1 MKHIKQLIVAS
12 FMLGVCFNSQSSIAQ
27 APPTAVETAQVTL
40 SRNDNLAKLP
50 GTVISLRDALL
61 SAEISGRLEWLAEV
75 GEQVEK
81 GQIIARIDDHL
92 LNLQLRNDQAQ
103 IKRIKADMNYQ
114 RRQQQRLSKLLQN
127 NSVAKSDL
135 DQVESRLGILQQD
148 LAIAKINAERAQYQL
163 SRSKVVA
170 PFSGVIADRN
180 MNLGEL
186 TQIGSPLLRL
196 VDTQQL
202 EISVSA
208 PLRVARF
215 NTPGTMVAVH
225 RDSEEISTEI
235 RGAVP
240 VGDERSRMME
250 LRLKLKG
257 SEWLIGEAVTV
268 ELAQAANTQ
277 QLSVPRDALVL
288 REQAVYV
295 FRIDAD
301 GKAQRIEVITGAGQ
315 GNQISVSG
323 KLRAGDEIIV
333 RGAENLKDGQ
343 ALKIIAAAN
352 T

>member
-1 MKHIKQLIVAS
+1 MKHFKQLLVAS
-12 FMLGVCFNSQSSIAQ
+12 LVMGACVNSQVSAAQ
-27 APPTAVETAQVTL
+27 APATAVETAQVTL
-40 SRNDNLAKLP
+40 SRNDNLASLP
-50 GTVISLRDALL
+50 GTVIRLRETLL

-75 GEQVEK
+75 GEHVKE

-103 IKRIKADMNYQ
+103 IKRIKADMSYQ

-127 NSVAKSDL
+127 NSVAKNDL

-170 PFSGVIADRN
+170 PFSGVIAKRD

-186 TQIGSPLLRL
+186 TQVGSPLLRL

-202 EISVSA
+202 EISVNA
-208 PLRVARF
+208 PARVARF

-225 RDSEEISTEI
+225 RDNEEISTEI

-250 LRLKLKG
+250 LRLKLNGNK
-257 SEWLIGEAVTV
+257 WLIGEAVTV
-268 ELAQAANTQ
+268 
-277 QLSVPRDALVL
+277 
-288 REQAVYV
+288 
-295 FRIDAD
+295 
-301 GKAQRIEVITGAGQ
+301 
-315 GNQISVSG
+315 
-323 KLRAGDEIIV
+323 
-333 RGAENLKDGQ
+333 
-343 ALKIIAAAN
+343 
-352 T
+352 